1 MAPASQPGSDGFEGE
16 VCVRTRAI
24 YGCAGEVL
32 SAEER
37 AFFADAQP
45 WGFILFARNVADP
58 DQARA
63 LVESLRQMVNDPM
76 APVLIDQEGGRV
88 ARLKP
93 PHWKARPAAA
103 RFGALYVDN
112 PEAAREATYLNA
124 RLMAAE
130 LSALGVNVD
139 CTPVLDVPVAGADA
153 VIGDRA
159 FSHEP
164 AVVIDL
170 GRAVIQGMVDGGV
183 LPVMKHIPGHGRAMA
198 DSHLALPRVATAADS
213 LSASDFV
220 TFRSLNHCPLAM
232 TAHVVYEAIDPQRPA
247 TTSPKLIRDVIRGE
261 IGFDGLLLSDD
272 LSMQALSGRLSAR
285 AKAALF
291 AGCDIVLHCNGK
303 MDEMREVAAEVTV
316 LEDAAL
322 KRAEAARA
330 HLAEPEA
337 FDCERAEQRL
347 ADLLGAL
354 A

>member
-1 MAPASQPGSDGFEGE
+1 M
-16 VCVRTRAI
+16 RTRAI

-32 SAEER
+32 TAKER
-37 AFFADAQP
+37 AFFAEAQP
-45 WGFILFARNVADP
+45 WGFILFARNVATP
-58 DQARA
+58 DQVTR
-63 LVESLRQMVNDPM
+63 LVEELRETVNDPA

-93 PHWKARPAAA
+93 PHWKERPAAA
-103 RFGALYVDN
+103 RFGALYGEN
-112 PEAAREATYLNA
+112 PEAAREAVYLNA

-130 LSALGVNVD
+130 LAALGINVD
-139 CTPVLDVPVAGADA
+139 CVPVLDVPVEGADA

-159 FSHEP
+159 FSHEST
-164 AVVIDL
+164 VVIDL
-170 GRAVIQGMVDGGV
+170 GRAVIEGMIEGGV
-183 LPVMKHIPGHGRAMA
+183 LPVMKHIPGHGRATA

-232 TAHVVYEAIDPQRPA
+232 TAHVVYEAIDAQRPA
-247 TTSPKLIRDVIRGE
+247 TTSPKVIRDVIRGE

-272 LSMQALSGRLSAR
+272 LSMQALSGPLSVRAR
-285 AKAALF
+285 AAQF
-291 AGCDIVLHCNGK
+291 AGCDIVLHCNGSLE
-303 MDEMREVAAEVTV
+303 EMREVAVEAKP

-330 HLAEPEA
+330 HLARAEA
-337 FDCERAEQRL
+337 FDSVGAERRL
-347 ADLLGAL
+347 ADLLGAV